1 MKVFVLN
8 MRGQPLMPCSPAK
21 ARHLLKANKAKVKRR
36 TPFTIQLSIA
46 TGETKQD
53 VILGVDSGSKHI
65 GLSATTEKTE
75 VFASEVELRQDIS
88 GLLADRLAF
97 RRVRRHRKTRYRA
110 PRFNNRVHSK
120 HKGWLAPSI
129 ENRIQAH
136 ISRIDAVCK
145 LLPVNKIVIE
155 TASFD
160 IQKIKNPDVEG
171 EGYQQGN
178 QLGFWN
184 VREYVLWRD
193 GHVCQ
198 HCRCRSKDKILN
210 VHHLQSRKTGGD
222 APNNLI
228 TLCETCHKA
237 LHAGKIKLKVKRG
250 KSFKAETFMGIMRRT
265 LLERVRLT
273 HPHLPVENTFG
284 YLTKHKRVGLGLPKT
299 HCADAFCIAGNLKAQ
314 RSGVYLYQKQTR
326 KHNRQIHKCSILKGG
341 VRKLNQSR
349 YLVEGFRLFDKVKC
363 LGQVGFIFGKRSSG
377 YFDVRTLGGKKLSL
391 AIHAKK
397 LTLLEKRKTFLTEL
411 RKENSASSP
420 V

>member
-21 ARHLLKANKAKVKRR
+21 ARHLLKANKKAKVKRR

-145 LLPVNKIVIE
+145 LLPV
-155 TASFD
+155 T
-160 IQKIKNPDVEG
+160 
-171 EGYQQGN
+171 
-178 QLGFWN
+178 
-184 VREYVLWRD
+184 
-193 GHVCQ
+193 
-198 HCRCRSKDKILN
+198 
-210 VHHLQSRKTGGD
+210 
-222 APNNLI
+222 
-228 TLCETCHKA
+228 
-237 LHAGKIKLKVKRG
+237 
-250 KSFKAETFMGIMRRT
+250 
-265 LLERVRLT
+265 
-273 HPHLPVENTFG
+273 
-284 YLTKHKRVGLGLPKT
+284 
-299 HCADAFCIAGNLKAQ
+299 
-314 RSGVYLYQKQTR
+314 
-326 KHNRQIHKCSILKGG
+326 
-341 VRKLNQSR
+341 
-349 YLVEGFRLFDKVKC
+349 
-363 LGQVGFIFGKRSSG
+363 
-377 YFDVRTLGGKKLSL
+377 KLSL
-391 AIHAKK
+391 IHI
-397 LTLLEKRKTFLTEL
+397 
-411 RKENSASSP
+411 
-420 V
+420 